1 MADSVSFDSLPLF
14 VRLAGR
20 PVILLGEGEAA
31 DAKRRLLVRA
41 GATIVGEDTQAALAI
56 VAIDDE
62 DEAVAA
68 VVRLKARGVLVNA
81 VDRSALCD
89 FTVPAIVDRAPVLIA
104 IGTGGVSA
112 GLAAALRQRLEAIVP
127 AGLGSLATAL
137 QAARGRLRGAYP
149 EAASRRRA
157 LATAMAEGGPLDLLQ
172 ADPDVDA
179 WLSKGGVGDEPV
191 RGEAL
196 HEPQADQPP
205 TPPFQG
211 GERVSIRLTS
221 VDPDDLTLRQAR
233 MLASA
238 DRVYHRP
245 NVPAAILDRA
255 RADAARIV
263 CDAMPVDPGDGLSV
277 DLEMRA

>member
-1 MADSVSFDSLPLF
+1 MADAVSFDSLPLF

-20 PVILLGEGEAA
+20 PVILLGDGEAA

-68 VVRLKARGVLVNA
+68 VARLKARGVLVNA

-127 AGLGSLATAL
+127 AGLGALATAL

-179 WLSKGGVGDEPV
+179 WLSKGGVGDESV

-196 HEPQADQPP
+196 HAPQADPPP
-205 TPPFQG
+205 TLPFQG

-233 MLASA
+233 TLASA

-263 CDAMPVDPGDGLSV
+263 CDAMPVDPRDGLSV